1 MLDHPGTAGRAA
13 TIVAIVDTLTV
24 CAPSAPLPT
33 RSVIGPGMLIGVA
46 CASMPAARPDISSAV
61 SPLARS
67 PTPNPAI
74 WAGDAAPSMISFIA
88 QAVWLALSG
97 WPLISARISAGQV
110 GPSTDGGVTGAP
122 LYPAVIA
129 AARDRIRAASSL
141 ASATGS
147 IGWLTTASAR
157 DQVASQRSSARAMT
171 SSTGGQL

>member
-1 MLDHPGTAGRAA
+1 VPQRRVVERREEKGDADLGEQRLGGGRRQVAA

-110 GPSTDGGVTGAP
+110 GPSTDGAVTGALP
-122 LYPAVIA
+122 
-129 AARDRIRAASSL
+129 IR
-141 ASATGS
+141 
-147 IGWLTTASAR
+147 R
-157 DQVASQRSSARAMT
+157 
-171 SSTGGQL
+171 